1 MTTRGRLQ
9 LRRFRPFSLSKGN
22 SGDAAATI
30 QGPCLVLPSKSL
42 TLLGSVVAWTRMLFD
57 EMAWHGICTF
67 VPDVLRR
74 IITRQTL
81 LHGTVQQ
88 ITCTIL
94 YPLLRLEC
102 SMHANAIRPSYG
114 SLTVLH
120 WGPNGS
126 PALSR
131 LGESVMSA

>member
-1 MTTRGRLQ
+1 
-9 LRRFRPFSLSKGN
+9 
-22 SGDAAATI
+22 
-30 QGPCLVLPSKSL
+30 
-42 TLLGSVVAWTRMLFD
+42 MLFD

-102 SMHANAIRPSYG
+102 SMHAAAIRPSYVQ
-114 SLTVLH
+114 SYRLT
-120 WGPNGS
+120 
-126 PALSR
+126 
-131 LGESVMSA
+131 LGAKREPCHVPLGGVRDVSVKLYLIVCRDMNEATILGLAGTA